1 MSKKYPPEFRRRVLD
16 LVETGR
22 PIIEIAH
29 DLEVSPQTIYSWRNQ
44 HLIDTGQRPGLTST
58 ESAELKAARIEN
70 AQLRAELEVMRR
82 ANELLKE
89 SAGPKGDSRR

>member
-1 MSKKYPPEFRRRVLD
+1 MSKKYLPEFRRRVLD

-22 PIIEIAH
+22 PIVEIAH
-29 DLEVSPQTIYSWRNQ
+29 DLEVCAQTIYSWRNQ
-44 HLIDTGQRPGLTST
+44 HLIDIGQRSGLTST

-70 AQLRAELEVMRR
+70 AQLRSELKVMRR

-89 SAGPKGDSRR
+89 RADPKDVSR